1 MDLTSINTAL
11 NSVNNKISN
20 YLDKPTKFEFAPYE
34 KQLDTIFISNCYN
47 KIVND
52 YSNVLNII
60 TEAQYFIS
68 QCKKAIRMIGD
79 SSALAKQQKA
89 QIKTAIDIIEE
100 QLVPLFNE
108 KERLKTIEMFY
119 RNIYSRRDF

>member
-1 MDLTSINTAL
+1 MDLTSINAAL
-11 NSVNNKISN
+11 NAVNSKITN
-20 YLDKPTKFEFAPYE
+20 YLDKPAKFDFAPYE

-47 KIVND
+47 NIVNE

-68 QCKKAIRMIGD
+68 QCKKAIRLIGD
-79 SSALAKQQKA
+79 SNALAKQQKA
-89 QIKTAIDIIEE
+89 QVKTAIDIIEE
-100 QLVPLFNE
+100 QLVPLYNE

-119 RNIYSRRDF
+119 RNIYTRRDF

>member
-1 MDLTSINTAL
+1 MDLTSINVAL
-11 NSVNNKISN
+11 NNVNNKINS
-20 YLDKPTKFEFAPYE
+20 YLDKPVRFESAPYE
-34 KQLDTIFISNCYN
+34 KQLDTIFVSNNYN
-47 KIVND
+47 KIVNE

-68 QCKKAIRMIGD
+68 QCKKAIRLIGD
-79 SSALAKQQKA
+79 SNALAKQQKA

-119 RNIYSRRDF
+119 RNIYTRRDF

>member
-1 MDLTSINTAL
+1 MDLTSINVAL
-11 NSVNNKISN
+11 NNVNNKINS
-20 YLDKPTKFEFAPYE
+20 YLDKPVRFDSAPYE
-34 KQLDTIFISNCYN
+34 KQLDTIFVSNNYN
-47 KIVND
+47 KIVNE

-68 QCKKAIRMIGD
+68 QCKKAIRLIGD

-119 RNIYSRRDF
+119 RNIYTRRDF

>member
-1 MDLTSINTAL
+1 MDLTSINVAL
-11 NSVNNKISN
+11 NNVNNKINS
-20 YLDKPTKFEFAPYE
+20 YLDKPVRFDSAPYE
-34 KQLDTIFISNCYN
+34 KQLDTIFVSNNYN
-47 KIVND
+47 KIVNE

-68 QCKKAIRMIGD
+68 QCKKAIRLIGD
-79 SSALAKQQKA
+79 SNALAKQQKA

-119 RNIYSRRDF
+119 RNIYTRRDF

>member
-1 MDLTSINTAL
+1 MDLTSINVAL
-11 NSVNNKISN
+11 NNVNNKINN
-20 YLDKPTKFEFAPYE
+20 YLDKPIKFDSAPYE
-34 KQLDTIFISNCYN
+34 KQLDMVFVSNNYN

-68 QCKKAIRMIGD
+68 QCKKAIRIIGD
-79 SSALAKQQKA
+79 NSALAKQQKA

-119 RNIYSRRDF
+119 RNIYTRRDF

>member
-1 MDLTSINTAL
+1 MDLTSINVAL
-11 NSVNNKISN
+11 NNVNNKINS
-20 YLDKPTKFEFAPYE
+20 YLDKPVRFDSAPYE
-34 KQLDTIFISNCYN
+34 KQLDTIFVSNNYN
-47 KIVND
+47 KIVNE

-68 QCKKAIRMIGD
+68 QCKKAIRLIGD
-79 SSALAKQQKA
+79 SNALAKQQKA

-119 RNIYSRRDF
+119 RNIYTHRDF